1 MAKQLST
8 KCQIL
13 WVIIFVTFS
22 SQTLALVADE
32 GDSRVAS
39 NDSSVSKDEL
49 SLNQK
54 YISKRLTEFQSESI
68 ETEMKIKNIE
78 QKIRL
83 DKLKLEEKKL
93 AKQLD
98 ALSQKKYQN
107 IEKLIPNKTA
117 NIGHLKDP
125 IEIREKVVL
134 SSVYIIDGK
143 TYADFTNEKSG
154 DFYRAIVPGRVFGR
168 GFSYNVSSSGRVML
182 RYKK

>member
-8 KCQIL
+8 KCQLL
-13 WVIIFVTFS
+13 WVIIFITFS

-32 GDSRVAS
+32 GDSRVVS
-39 NDSSVSKDEL
+39 NDSSVSKDDL

-54 YISKRLTEFQSESI
+54 YISKKLNEFQDESI
-68 ETEMKIKNIE
+68 DTEMKIKSIE

-83 DKLKLEEKKL
+83 DKLKLEAKKL
-93 AKQLD
+93 SAQLD

-107 IEKLIPNKTA
+107 IEKVIPNKTA
-117 NIGHLKDP
+117 NIVRQIDP
-125 IEIREKVVL
+125 IEIREEVVL
-134 SSVYIIDGK
+134 SSIYIIDGK
-143 TYADFTNEKSG
+143 TYADFINEKSG